1 MDVKLSDYINAER
14 VLLDL
19 KSTSKLEVLTEIAQ
33 FAHEKGLVSDPD
45 PVFEGLFARE
55 ELISTAIGDGV
66 AIPHAR
72 CKSAEGMFIIFA
84 RSQKGV
90 DFDSLDGEP
99 VYLFVTI
106 IGPEDRDQ
114 DQLKVLSRTARLLK
128 YPDFRNKFLRAETEE
143 EALALV
149 REGENWG

>member
-19 KSTSKLEVLTEIAQ
+19 KSTTKLEVLTEISQ
-33 FAHEKGLVSDPD
+33 FAYEKGLVSDPD
-45 PVFEGLFARE
+45 SVFEGLLARE

-72 CKSAEGMFIIFA
+72 CKAAEGLFIIFA
-84 RSQKGV
+84 RSRAGV

-99 VYLFVTI
+99 VYLFVTL

-128 YPDFRNKFLRAETEE
+128 QPDFKTKFLRAETEE
-143 EALALV
+143 AALALV

>member
-19 KSTSKLEVLTEIAQ
+19 KSTNKLDVLTEISQ
-33 FAHEKGLVSDPD
+33 FAFDKGLVSDSD
-45 PVFEGLFARE
+45 AVFEGLLARE
-55 ELISTAIGDGV
+55 GVISTAIGEGV

-72 CKSAEGMFIIFA
+72 CQGVEGLFIIFA
-84 RSQKGV
+84 RSQTGV
-90 DFDSLDGEP
+90 EFDSLDGEP
-99 VYLFVTI
+99 VFLFVTI
-106 IGPEDRDQ
+106 IGPKDRDRDQ
-114 DQLKVLSRTARLLK
+114 LKILSRTARLLK
-128 YPDFRNKFLRAETEE
+128 HPDFRTKFLRAKSEE